1 MFSYQLHSNDSR
13 VHIYP
18 VTWRSYQKPSDNNVG
33 MAQSLDSK
41 IIVMGRTALLKNIQ
55 DFKTAISVWLER
67 TTMLP
72 LVANF
77 LKKGLSEYF
86 KLLSYFS

>member
-33 MAQSLDSK
+33 MAKSLDSK

-77 LKKGLSEYF
+77 LDRY
-86 KLLSYFS
+86 